1 MSDQE
6 KIKQFLIDEICAD
19 QGLDI
24 REIAEEDDLVDSGVL
39 DSLSI
44 LKLLS
49 FLDEEYQI
57 DISADA
63 IKLDAFKTLESILR
77 LIGESK
83 GK

>member
-63 IKLDAFKTLESILR
+63 INLDAFKTLESILR